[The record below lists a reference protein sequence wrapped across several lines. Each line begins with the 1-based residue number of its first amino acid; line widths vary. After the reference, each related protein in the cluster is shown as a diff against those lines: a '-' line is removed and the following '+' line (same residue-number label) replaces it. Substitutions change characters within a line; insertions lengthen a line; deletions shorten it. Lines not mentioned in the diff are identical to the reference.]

1 MTFVFISKENTVL
14 RASIRPQ
21 VVSVIPNAVDG
32 TMFTPD
38 PTQTPKDKSKYGYMR
53 YKLCYSHK
61 TYRSIN

>member
-1 MTFVFISKENTVL
+1 MLKLVRFQGSYVHIPLVVLFFISKENTVL

-38 PTQTPKDKSKYGYMR
+38 PTQRNKDKSM
-53 YKLCYSHK
+53 
-61 TYRSIN
+61 